1 MTLKLFVTKK
11 SDNLFS
17 EDYEFRSFPIF
28 MGRDGKNEVILP
40 DAYKIISRK
49 HAKISEKE
57 NTLELTDLESANF
70 TYLNGEKLEA
80 NKEYHLSSGDKIKI
94 GDYELNIEIIKKEI
108 ISDDN
113 QKTMLFSSPFADEIA
128 GIAENLKALSSK
140 FSLDN
145 SPVKTDM
152 LKYSIMQSLHNLEK
166 NDANKILAEFF
177 SENFLGNSRHTAAEQ
192 KHEFSISSQA
202 ENEEYKLIRNEENY
216 KTPPVHDP
224 SFSMHFSNSTD
235 VLLDTFAKL
244 VQGFLQFRQEFF
256 GVTIYHTL
264 PVGSL
269 EDLKEYLFNPNI
281 TSEEER
287 KRINLLN
294 EEIQNL
300 LAHQVGLLEG
310 YKTSV
315 MEGSKALLQSLD
327 PQLIEQELQKKNM
340 RTGGLD
346 MAKIIPLLGSKKIL
360 EAIKENF
367 RKYVSDPYHIEKK
380 FFRPHYL
387 KGYQKRTVTGRAHD
401 EY

>member
-1 MTLKLFVTKK
+1 
-11 SDNLFS
+11 
-17 EDYEFRSFPIF
+17 
-28 MGRDGKNEVILP
+28 
-40 DAYKIISRK
+40 
-49 HAKISEKE
+49 
-57 NTLELTDLESANF
+57 
-70 TYLNGEKLEA
+70 
-80 NKEYHLSSGDKIKI
+80 
-94 GDYELNIEIIKKEI
+94 
-108 ISDDN
+108 
-113 QKTMLFSSPFADEIA
+113 
-128 GIAENLKALSSK
+128 
-140 FSLDN
+140 
-145 SPVKTDM
+145 
-152 LKYSIMQSLHNLEK
+152 
-166 NDANKILAEFF
+166 
-177 SENFLGNSRHTAAEQ
+177 
-192 KHEFSISSQA
+192 
-202 ENEEYKLIRNEENY
+202 
-216 KTPPVHDP
+216 
-224 SFSMHFSNSTD
+224 
-235 VLLDTFAKL
+235 
-244 VQGFLQFRQEFF
+244 FLQFRQEFF

-340 RTGGLD
+340 RAGGLD
-346 MAKIIPLLGSKKIL
+346 IAKIIPLLGSKKIL

-387 KGYQKRTVTGRAHD
+387 KGYQKRTVTDRAHD

>member
-1 MTLKLFVTKK
+1 
-11 SDNLFS
+11 
-17 EDYEFRSFPIF
+17 
-28 MGRDGKNEVILP
+28 
-40 DAYKIISRK
+40 
-49 HAKISEKE
+49 
-57 NTLELTDLESANF
+57 
-70 TYLNGEKLEA
+70 
-80 NKEYHLSSGDKIKI
+80 
-94 GDYELNIEIIKKEI
+94 
-108 ISDDN
+108 
-113 QKTMLFSSPFADEIA
+113 
-128 GIAENLKALSSK
+128 
-140 FSLDN
+140 
-145 SPVKTDM
+145 
-152 LKYSIMQSLHNLEK
+152 
-166 NDANKILAEFF
+166 
-177 SENFLGNSRHTAAEQ
+177 
-192 KHEFSISSQA
+192 
-202 ENEEYKLIRNEENY
+202 
-216 KTPPVHDP
+216 
-224 SFSMHFSNSTD
+224 
-235 VLLDTFAKL
+235 
-244 VQGFLQFRQEFF
+244 
-256 GVTIYHTL
+256 L

-340 RTGGLD
+340 QAGGLD

-360 EAIKENF
+360 EAIKENY

-387 KGYQKRTVTGRAHD
+387 KGYQKRTVTGRTHD